1 MKVLLI
7 DFEYSRLCSDIINL
21 LIAQNHECITA
32 LALPTSVIPTIKI
45 GNSADRKLHR
55 ILAGISDSMHLHSAR
70 ATYNL
75 LSRIATQAPDIVH
88 ILNIKEYYLNLPLLS
103 EILTRFHI
111 PTVMTV
117 ANPEALYKN
126 PNAIIKRTKHN
137 LRTIEALLY
146 AWDTLNIVVENRVYS
161 EHPILVDKPV
171 YIIDST
177 STDRQNHYLSLYE
190 NLS

>member
-1 MKVLLI
+1 M
-7 DFEYSRLCSDIINL
+7 
-21 LIAQNHECITA
+21 
-32 LALPTSVIPTIKI
+32 
-45 GNSADRKLHR
+45 
-55 ILAGISDSMHLHSAR
+55 
-70 ATYNL
+70 
-75 LSRIATQAPDIVH
+75 H

-117 ANPEALYKN
+117 ANPDTLYKN

>member
-7 DFEYSRLCSDIINL
+7 DFEYSRLCSDITNL

-32 LALPTSVIPTIKI
+32 LALPTSVIPAIKI

-75 LSRIATQAPDIVH
+75 LSRIPTQAPDIVH

-117 ANPEALYKN
+117 ANPDTLYKN
-126 PNAIIKRTKHN
+126 PNAIATS
-137 LRTIEALLY
+137 EALLF